1 LEEEV
6 GIAQSV
12 DNVSDFKQEELFVGL
27 DSGGIFDMD
36 NKSKTGTQQTEQV
49 LRKPGELVR
58 IPIERLDELVNLVS
72 ELVVNS
78 SAFEQHFSRF
88 VQELAELS
96 SSLDRLR
103 RVTSI
108 LKTQYEAIM
117 LGGKLPPVYET
128 GKFEAVEMQALN
140 QQTHEFDE
148 LEFDRYTEFHQ
159 HARELSESTSDI
171 RAVGSQM
178 RDLTGDFYSY
188 LNRQQRIT
196 SEVQDKFMRLQMVP
210 LLATVATRLHR
221 TVRVIASQ
229 QNKRVQLNIIGED
242 VELDKTVIEEMS
254 DSLLHIIRN
263 SVDHGVELPEHRK
276 ALNKNEVGT
285 ISLKAYY
292 EGTQVVI
299 QIGDDGAGLVPEV
312 LRAAA
317 VRGGFVSEADSLRL
331 KKEDLY
337 KLIFLPGF
345 TSATEISEIS
355 GRGVGMDIVNNTVR
369 KLKGTISV
377 NSVPAKGVTFN
388 IILPMNLL

>member
-1 LEEEV
+1 
-6 GIAQSV
+6 
-12 DNVSDFKQEELFVGL
+12 
-27 DSGGIFDMD
+27 
-36 NKSKTGTQQTEQV
+36 
-49 LRKPGELVR
+49 
-58 IPIERLDELVNLVS
+58 
-72 ELVVNS
+72 
-78 SAFEQHFSRF
+78 
-88 VQELAELS
+88 
-96 SSLDRLR
+96 
-103 RVTSI
+103 
-108 LKTQYEAIM
+108 M
-117 LGGKLPPVYET
+117 LGGKLPPVSET
-128 GKFEAVEMQALN
+128 GMFEAVEIQALN
-140 QQTHEFDE
+140 QQTNEFDE
-148 LEFDRYTEFHQ
+148 LELDRYTEFHQ
-159 HARELSESTSDI
+159 YTRELSESTSDI
-171 RAVGSQM
+171 RAIGGQM
-178 RDLTGDFYSY
+178 TDLTGDFESY
-188 LNRQQRIT
+188 FNRQSRIT
-196 SEVQDKFMRLQMVP
+196 SEVQDKLTRLRMVP
-210 LLATVATRLHR
+210 LATVATRLHR
-221 TVRVIASQ
+221 AVRVTASQ

-242 VELDKTVIEEMS
+242 VELDITVIEEMS
-254 DSLLHIIRN
+254 DPLLHIIRN

-355 GRGVGMDIVNNTVR
+355 GRGVGMDIVNYTVK

-388 IILPMNLL
+388 IRLPMNLI